1 MPPLA
6 RHGRACALLMIAS
19 APALAGPGQPPEQA
33 DAPVPPT
40 HYRSVFADDAPFRHA
55 LAPWR
60 AVNDTVGRLGG
71 HMGHMP
77 ALPALPAIPDAP
89 QPHEHMH
96 GGAP

>member
-1 MPPLA
+1 MNPLTW
-6 RHGRACALLMIAS
+6 HGRACVLLIMAS
-19 APALAGPGQPPEQA
+19 AQALAGPGQPPEQA

-40 HYRSVFADDAPFRHA
+40 HYRSVFDGYMPFRHE
-55 LAPWR
+55 LATWR

-77 ALPALPAIPDAP
+77 QLPASPDEP

>member
-1 MPPLA
+1 MHTLA
-6 RHGRACALLMIAS
+6 RHGRACALLMMTS
-19 APALAGPGQPPEQA
+19 TQALAGPGQPPEQA
-33 DAPVPPT
+33 DAPVPPP
-40 HYRSVFADDAPFRHA
+40 HYPSAFADYALFRHA

-77 ALPALPAIPDAP
+77 ALPATPDEP